1 MTFPFVSKGG
11 TSLVS
16 CWMLL
21 AFVKATDTRRDA
33 SFVVSR
39 DKAPRRREDYGDYED
54 EDGGEEAEA

>member
-1 MTFPFVSKGG
+1 
-11 TSLVS
+11 
-16 CWMLL
+16 MLL